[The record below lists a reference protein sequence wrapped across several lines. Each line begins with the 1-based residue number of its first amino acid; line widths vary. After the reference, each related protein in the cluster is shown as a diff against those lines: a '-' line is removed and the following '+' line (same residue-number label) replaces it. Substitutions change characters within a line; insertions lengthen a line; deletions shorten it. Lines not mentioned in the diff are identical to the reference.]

1 MSATTRRAEQ
11 RAELKAM
18 ILDAARDVF
27 IHDGYEQVSMRK
39 LAEKIEYSPGTIY
52 LHFKNKDE
60 LLASL
65 VEESFAKLRDALE
78 QARRDDAVETLR
90 AGLHAYV
97 DFGLRH
103 PNHYH
108 FAFILRPHTVT
119 SSTYRPHGAFQ
130 FLREVVRCCVECG
143 RFRDVD
149 VETAAQTLWAAV
161 HGVTSLLVTRPQFPW
176 VRRAELVTEVIDNAI
191 RGFLA
196 DTKPPA
202 ARRNRAAPRARRAGL
217 KP

>member
-1 MSATTRRAEQ
+1 MSATTRRARQ

-18 ILDAARDVF
+18 ILDAARQVF

-52 LHFKNKDE
+52 LHFKSKDE

-65 VEESFAKLRDALE
+65 VEESFVKLRAALE
-78 QARRDDAVETLR
+78 KARRDDAVETLR

-97 DFGLRH
+97 DFGLRY

-108 FAFILRPHTVT
+108 FAFMLRPRTVS
-119 SSTYRPHGAFQ
+119 SSTYKPHRAFA
-130 FLREVVRCCVECG
+130 FLREVVRRCVECG
-143 RFRDVD
+143 RFRKVD

-161 HGVTSLLVTRPQFPW
+161 HGVTSLLITRPQFPW
-176 VRRAELVTEVIDNAI
+176 VRPNALVAAVIDNSI

-196 DTKPPA
+196 DAKPEPG
-202 ARRNRAAPRARRAGL
+202 RRSRAVPRARRAH
-217 KP
+217 PA

>member
-1 MSATTRRAEQ
+1 MSATSRRVQQ

-18 ILDAARDVF
+18 ILDAARHVF
-27 IHDGYEQVSMRK
+27 IHDGYEQVSMRR

-52 LHFKNKDE
+52 LHFRSKDE

-78 QARRDDAVETLR
+78 RARREDAVETLR

-108 FAFILRPHTVT
+108 FAFMLRPRTAR
-119 SSTYRPHGAFQ
+119 SNTYRPHGAFR
-130 FLREVVRCCVECG
+130 FLREAVRCCVECG
-143 RFRDVD
+143 RFRKVD

-161 HGVTSLLVTRPQFPW
+161 HGVTSLLITRPQFPW
-176 VRRAELVTEVIDNAI
+176 VRRNELVAEVIDNSI
-191 RGFLA
+191 RGFLTDA
-196 DTKPPA
+196 KPERG
-202 ARRNRAAPRARRAGL
+202 RRSRAVPRARRAN
-217 KP
+217 PTR

>member
-1 MSATTRRAEQ
+1 MSATTRRIQQ

-18 ILDAARDVF
+18 ILDAAREVF
-27 IHDGYEQVSMRK
+27 IRDGYEQVSMRK

-52 LHFKNKDE
+52 LHFKSKDE

-78 QARRDDAVETLR
+78 RARREDAVETLR

-97 DFGLRH
+97 DFGLRN

-108 FAFILRPHTVT
+108 FAFLLRPRTVA
-119 SSTYRPHGAFQ
+119 SSTYKPHRAFQ

-143 RFRDVD
+143 RFRNMDVD
-149 VETAAQTLWAAV
+149 TAAQTLWAAV

-176 VRRAELVTEVIDNAI
+176 VRRTELVAEVIDNSI
-191 RGFLA
+191 RGLLA
-196 DTKPPA
+196 DGRPEA
-202 ARRNRAAPRARRAGL
+202 SASGAVPRGRRADRTQ
-217 KP
+217 